1 MDLLIIGFA
10 QSGKTSLFNA
20 LTHRQAAP
28 GGRTGGNIGVAKVPD
43 ARLAPLAEMFNPQR
57 IVPAEIQYI
66 DTPAMG
72 GGRKRGGGVSGE
84 ILNLMQRADAFVHV
98 VRAFDDGG
106 DPPED
111 AVVAMDLELA
121 MVDLGILER
130 RLERLTASLKGAR
143 AADRGAIEHEAAL
156 VKRVIAALEQEIP
169 VYQQDIVPEDR
180 ATLAN
185 FNLTTAKPMMVVLN
199 IAEDDV
205 AEVDALEAEWRARLS
220 QGNRE
225 IVALSASLE
234 EELAQ
239 LSEDDEAEFR
249 SSLGAGLPGRDRVA
263 EASYALL
270 GLVSFLTVGPDEV
283 RAWTIARETPAQR
296 AAGKVHSD
304 IERGFI
310 RAEVVTYDDLI
321 AAGGLAAARK
331 AGHLRSEGKTY
342 PVQDGDV
349 VNFLFSV

>member
-1 MDLLIIGFA
+1 MDLLIIGFS

-28 GGRTGGNIGVAKVPD
+28 GGRTGGSIGVAKVPD

-84 ILNLMQRADAFVHV
+84 LLNLMQRADAFVHV
-98 VRAFDDGG
+98 VRAFDGG
-106 DPPED
+106 EPPED
-111 AVVAMDLELA
+111 AVVSMDLELA

-130 RLERLTASLKGAR
+130 RLERLNASLKGAR
-143 AADRGAIEHEAAL
+143 AADRGAIEHEAAMVDR
-156 VKRVIAALEQEIP
+156 VKGALEQEIP
-169 VYQQDIVPEDR
+169 VYRQDIAPEDR

-199 IAEDDV
+199 IAEDEV
-205 AEVDALEAEWRARLS
+205 AEVAALEAEWRSRLS
-220 QGNRE
+220 DGNRE
-225 IVALSASLE
+225 VVVFCASLE

-239 LSEDDEAEFR
+239 LPEDEEAEFR
-249 SSLGAGLPGRDRVA
+249 ASLGAGQPGRDRVA

-331 AGHLRSEGKTY
+331 AGQLRSEGKTY

>member
-1 MDLLIIGFA
+1 MDLVIIGFA

-28 GGRTGGNIGVAKVPD
+28 NGRSGGAIGVAKVPD
-43 ARLAPLAEMFNPQR
+43 ARLGPLAAMFNPQR
-57 IVPAEIQYI
+57 VVPAEIQYI

-72 GGRKRGGGVSGE
+72 AGRSRGGGVSGDL
-84 ILNLMQRADAFVHV
+84 LNLMQRADAFVHV

-106 DPPED
+106 ESPED
-111 AVVAMDLELA
+111 AVVSMDLELA

-130 RLERLTASLKGAR
+130 RLERLNASLKGAR
-143 AADRGAIEHEAAL
+143 AADRSAIEHESGM
-156 VKRVIAALEQEIP
+156 VKRVIAALEQEVP
-169 VYQQDIVPEDR
+169 VYRQDIAPENR

-199 IAEDDV
+199 VAEDEAADT
-205 AEVDALEAEWRARLS
+205 AALETEWRVRLS
-220 QGNRE
+220 QGNKE
-225 IVALSASLE
+225 VVALCASLE

-239 LSEDDEAEFR
+239 LAEDEEAEFR
-249 SSLGAGLPGRDRVA
+249 SSLGAGQPGRDRVA
-263 EASYALL
+263 DASYRLL

-304 IERGFI
+304 IER
-310 RAEVVTYDDLI
+310 RLHP
-321 AAGGLAAARK
+321 R
-331 AGHLRSEGKTY
+331 
-342 PVQDGDV
+342 
-349 VNFLFSV
+349 